1 MGEEKGEQGEW
12 KMTDR
17 EPGKRKGSG
26 RRRREGGNVKGK
38 SGIGKGKEERRK
50 GDGGG
55 KGKGGKEGRSPPY
68 SCPRPI
74 AASLALLIFTV
85 QRTVYCLPRSTRPL
99 DVAGL
104 IASRCFTTNINATTF
119 APPRPDVV
127 DIFTVLIS
135 RECHSKTRV
144 FPALAIGFHEPRETA
159 ITHTR
164 LENEMH
170 GVK

>member
-1 MGEEKGEQGEW
+1 ME
-12 KMTDR
+12 
-17 EPGKRKGSG
+17 
-26 RRRREGGNVKGK
+26 
-38 SGIGKGKEERRK
+38 EERERAGRK
-50 GDGGG
+50 GD
-55 KGKGGKEGRSPPY
+55 RPPY
-68 SCPRPI
+68 SFLTAGRLCPRPI

-119 APPRPDVV
+119 APPRPPDVV

-144 FPALAIGFHEPRETA
+144 FPALAIRFHEPRETA
-159 ITHTR
+159 ITRAR

-170 GVK
+170 RVK